1 MLNHVMNSALREI
14 ASKCLTSKKDSLHT
28 VDMVETKTVQKVQKT
43 VVLGGIAVFT
53 AVTAALVFLSTTYPE
68 LFP

>member
-1 MLNHVMNSALREI
+1 
-14 ASKCLTSKKDSLHT
+14 
-28 VDMVETKTVQKVQKT
+28 MVEAKTVQKVQKT

-68 LFP
+68 LFS